1 MLLRLFGTGVILLSD
16 MVISR
21 VIHKEQEI
29 TINIVIITY
38 NNHHSPR
45 FWLQSFSSQ
54 LQHIDHGHCV
64 QEATSSDPVS
74 CLITGPFFGNHQKNT
89 HVAHIYIVYSLRSS
103 IKWWQLRIPSS
114 LIPRISPL
122 AMVKKTGG
130 HPFNHWPFQVPKLE
144 E

>member
-45 FWLQSFSSQ
+45 F
-54 LQHIDHGHCV
+54 
-64 QEATSSDPVS
+64 
-74 CLITGPFFGNHQKNT
+74 
-89 HVAHIYIVYSLRSS
+89 
-103 IKWWQLRIPSS
+103 
-114 LIPRISPL
+114 
-122 AMVKKTGG
+122 
-130 HPFNHWPFQVPKLE
+130 
-144 E
+144 